1 MNNDLYSTA
10 LSFFKDGK
18 YVEAYS
24 ILSDSATTLS
34 SKEAILLDE
43 CKKQI
48 TNQYNLLI
56 RDCIQQG
63 DWKTACSKKEEYC
76 LRYDFD
82 SMIRDIQIPMKAK
95 SYLLRKTKDA
105 PAIIVVAGFLIVLT
119 VILIVWKCSQNDS
132 GDIQVTNDV
141 TSSATV
147 NEETVG
153 AADYHVVDSTLE
165 TPPEEIE
172 KPYEPEIQ
180 FEHIKEKRGNFE
192 VDIEWPVSMSGT
204 EDVSKLQECII
215 AKAFGYQTDD
225 IHKCIELYF
234 ERESEE
240 AENNWIP
247 EQCDGHKKVKFHQ
260 WWNGLCIF
268 STHYLFYGGGNSES
282 IFSSS
287 DYIIYDKDSG
297 RELKLDDIISNKPA
311 TLNIIKD
318 YLSRYNTDR
327 TYCEA
332 DEVPERF
339 QLSPLGITF
348 IFPQYTIWGGSFG
361 EPHILFDYYELKDAL
376 SDSFA
381 EKISNILHQ
390 KAWIKCS
397 ISELDD
403 ARRLDFERKGNKIR
417 NCIYSNLNTDEKI
430 EMTGEIVGNNYIFEA
445 KDGSKALK
453 IMIDRHVLEGTIIE
467 GSKEFGVQLEIEF
480 P

>member
-1 MNNDLYSTA
+1 MAITDKNKPTLERLKELKSLYDAGILTKEEMEA
-10 LSFFKDGK
+10 EKDEILGK
-18 YVEAYS
+18 ETSQPEQSSPEPGHCDDKNEIQAGNRGNETVQSPSPWTLKRFVIVIAILIAIIAVS
-24 ILSDSATTLS
+24 ILSVKSCNP
-34 SKEAILLDE
+34 KEANGTQSIDD
-43 CKKQI
+43 I
-48 TNQYNLLI
+48 TLI
-56 RDCIQQG
+56 D
-63 DWKTACSKKEEYC
+63 SVEMEE
-76 LRYDFD
+76 
-82 SMIRDIQIPMKAK
+82 
-95 SYLLRKTKDA
+95 
-105 PAIIVVAGFLIVLT
+105 VVR
-119 VILIVWKCSQNDS
+119 S
-132 GDIQVTNDV
+132 
-141 TSSATV
+141 
-147 NEETVG
+147 
-153 AADYHVVDSTLE
+153 ADYHAVDSTLE
-165 TPPEEIE
+165 TPSEEIE

-297 RELKLDDIISNKPA
+297 RELKLDDIISDKPA

-361 EPHILFDYYELKDAL
+361 EPHILFDYYELKNAL

-381 EKISNILHQ
+381 EKIGNILHQ

-403 ARRLDFERKGNKIR
+403 ARRLYFERKGNKIR
-417 NCIYSNLNTDEKI
+417 NCIYSNLSTDEKI
-430 EMTGEIVGNNYIFEA
+430 EMTGEIAGNNYIFEA
-445 KDGSKALK
+445 KNESKTLK

-467 GSKEFGVQLEIEF
+467 GSKEFDVQLEVEF